1 MFDLSNN
8 EIEESSPFWPIT
20 PEEDYDDGD
29 PENKG
34 GSMMAMKMTTTVFE
48 DRRAGGRLQPFVYY
62 QTEEGVAWSPDGE
75 GFFWYDTMTEA
86 LAQHG

>member
-1 MFDLSNN
+1 
-8 EIEESSPFWPIT
+8 
-20 PEEDYDDGD
+20 
-29 PENKG
+29 
-34 GSMMAMKMTTTVFE
+34 MMAMKMTTPVFE

-62 QTEEGVAWSPDGE
+62 QTEDGVAWSPDGE